1 MKDKTDRLLDA
12 VEYTAAYTDEEIEA
26 LFEDP
31 GVRTFYNAMSKT
43 ADALSEA
50 DIPDVDSEWE
60 CLNNEYNHTR
70 RSASRL
76 IVSLVRRNV
85 AAAVIFAAVSVA
97 VVATTI
103 GAVYSITRT
112 KTEQP
117 QTTPAE
123 DFAVDEVLGTEPADT
138 VRFSNRKAS
147 ARNIVFKNASLES
160 ILAEIAACHD
170 VTVDYKNGATKDLNL
185 YFNWNQQLSLEEV
198 LGQLN
203 NFDRIQITLADSVII
218 VE

>member
-26 LFEDP
+26 MFEDP

-50 DIPDVDSEWE
+50 DIPDVGSEWE
-60 CLNNEYNHTR
+60 RLNNEYNHTR

-103 GAVYSITRT
+103 GAVYSIART

-117 QTTPAE
+117 PTTPAQ
-123 DFAVDEVLGTEPADT
+123 DFAVVKDAGIEFADNVQSSGQEVTP
-138 VRFSNRKAS
+138 
-147 ARNIVFKNASLES
+147 RNVVFKNASLES
-160 ILAEIAACHD
+160 ILAEIAAWHNA
-170 VTVDYKNGATKDLNL
+170 TVIYKNGETKDLNL

-203 NFDRIQITLADSVII
+203 NFDRIQITLADSVIT